1 MNYNSQLTINDTP
14 NNNLNLGLND
24 IINPIEYLED
34 SISDESVNNHIYSLE
49 IDEFGL
55 DRLTNTLYKI
65 YFF

>member
-55 DRLTNTLYKI
+55 DRLTNSLYKI